1 VRKQAALRL
10 QAVEARL
17 ERVMR
22 GTNDGMWEIIC
33 ATGALWV
40 SPRFAEMLGYDQS
53 EILGDQRRLFD
64 LTHPEDRARVK
75 QLTQANYFDLE
86 FRMRRKDGEHR
97 VMRIRGMCERDAEGR
112 PVTVSGSQQ
121 DVTERNEYQSA
132 LIEARKA
139 ADAASMAKSE
149 FLANMSHE
157 IRTPMNG
164 VIGMTSLLLETEL
177 NHEQRDYAETVR
189 DSASSLLTVIN
200 DILDFSKVEAGK
212 LEIESIDMDLRD
224 TVEDAARLL
233 AVQAHVKGLEVTAY
247 IDPSIPSLVK
257 GDAGRLRQILLN
269 LGGNAVKF
277 TSQGEVGIDVRVVS
291 QDERGVAVRCE
302 VRDTGIGIPA
312 DRIGSLFKPF
322 SQIDASTTRKFGGT
336 GLGLS
341 IVKRLVELMEG
352 DAGVVSTEGSGSTF
366 WFTAR
371 LGVSTEKNLSRP
383 EPPADLRGRRVLI
396 VDDSATN
403 RKVLRGQL
411 ALCGVDAVC
420 LGSAGD
426 AILALHEAAAMDRPF
441 EIALLDHQMPGCDGE
456 ELGAGIRE
464 DSALKATRLVLL
476 TSSGQRSDARRFE
489 ELGFAGYLL
498 KPVTQR
504 DLQQCLTLALAPAS
518 EQKHG
523 IKPEIVTSQL
533 LQSQRGREIF
543 RILLAE
549 DNVVN
554 QKVACRILQKL
565 GYSVDVV
572 PDGRA
577 AVGAWGSGRY
587 HLILMDCQMPELDGY
602 EATREIRALEV
613 GGSRIPIIAL
623 TAHAMKGAG
632 DECTRAGMDEH
643 LSKPIDR
650 DRLEACLARFLCE
663 AKEGITNA
671 GDGARGVR

>member
-1 VRKQAALRL
+1 
-10 QAVEARL
+10 
-17 ERVMR
+17 
-22 GTNDGMWEIIC
+22 
-33 ATGALWV
+33 
-40 SPRFAEMLGYDQS
+40 
-53 EILGDQRRLFD
+53 
-64 LTHPEDRARVK
+64 
-75 QLTQANYFDLE
+75 
-86 FRMRRKDGEHR
+86 
-97 VMRIRGMCERDAEGR
+97 
-112 PVTVSGSQQ
+112 
-121 DVTERNEYQSA
+121 
-132 LIEARKA
+132 
-139 ADAASMAKSE
+139 
-149 FLANMSHE
+149 
-157 IRTPMNG
+157 
-164 VIGMTSLLLETEL
+164 
-177 NHEQRDYAETVR
+177 
-189 DSASSLLTVIN
+189 
-200 DILDFSKVEAGK
+200 
-212 LEIESIDMDLRD
+212 
-224 TVEDAARLL
+224 
-233 AVQAHVKGLEVTAY
+233 VKGLEVTAY